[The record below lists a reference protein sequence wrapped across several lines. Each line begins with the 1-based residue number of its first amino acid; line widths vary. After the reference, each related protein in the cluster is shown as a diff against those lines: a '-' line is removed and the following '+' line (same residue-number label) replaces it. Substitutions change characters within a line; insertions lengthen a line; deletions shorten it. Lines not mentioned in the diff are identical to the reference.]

1 MTDRF
6 AGHTGSILVV
16 HSAAGHSGK
25 TTLCRALVRDL
36 PFDVYIKLAH
46 RASHAEVFS
55 RAQGSL
61 PPAQGDTGRIA
72 DMQRQQGLSPLDD
85 VLLVDGPR
93 GDTDCVVADLLASWP
108 DHRRVLVEGNCSSL
122 SWQSRFLY
130 VLPCPLPPT
139 AKPDMAQMT
148 LRADLVVVNRFPGCT
163 SSEQTALLALLR
175 DVHPGVSQIAGSLQD
190 ARVLED
196 IVAMVTI
203 LLPAL
208 AHS

>member
-36 PFDVYIKLAH
+36 RFDVYIKLAH
-46 RASHAEVFS
+46 RASPVEVL
-55 RAQGSL
+55 SL
-61 PPAQGDTGRIA
+61 AAGTLTSAQGDTGRIA
-72 DMQRQQGLSPLDD
+72 DIQRSQGLNPLDD
-85 VLLVDGPR
+85 VLLMDGPR
-93 GDTDCVVADLLASWP
+93 GETDRTLADLVRSWP
-108 DHRRVLVEGNCSSL
+108 EGRRVVVEGNCSSL
-122 SWQSRFLY
+122 LSQSRFLY

-163 SSEQTALLALLR
+163 LSEQTALLALLR
-175 DVHPGVSQIAGSLQD
+175 DVHPGVAQIAGSLQD
-190 ARVLED
+190 HRVLED
-196 IVAMVTI
+196 VEAMVTH

-208 AHS
+208 TCP

>member
-6 AGHTGSILVV
+6 PGHMGSILVV

-46 RASHAEVFS
+46 RASRVEVL
-55 RAQGSL
+55 SL
-61 PPAQGDTGRIA
+61 VRGTLVPAQGDTGRIA
-72 DMQRQQGLSPLDD
+72 DMQRSRGLNALHD

-93 GDTDCVVADLLASWP
+93 GETDRAVADLLASWP
-108 DHRRVLVEGNCSSL
+108 DGSRILIEGNCSPL
-122 SWQSRFLY
+122 PWRPRFLY

-139 AKPDMAQMT
+139 AKPDMTEMT
-148 LRADLVVVNRFPGCT
+148 RRADLVVVNRFPGC
-163 SSEQTALLALLR
+163 SPSEQAALLALLR
-175 DVHPGVSQIAGSLQD
+175 DVHQGVAQIAGSLQEVH
-190 ARVLED
+190 VLAE
-196 IVAMVTI
+196 IEGAVAT

-208 AHS
+208 THP

>member
-1 MTDRF
+1 MTDRL
-6 AGHTGSILVV
+6 AGHMGSVLVV

-46 RASHAEVFS
+46 RASPVEVL
-55 RAQGSL
+55 SL
-61 PPAQGDTGRIA
+61 ATGTLTSAQGDTGRIA
-72 DMQRQQGLSPLDD
+72 DIQRSQGLNPLDD

-93 GDTDCVVADLLASWP
+93 GDTDRAVADLVASWP
-108 DHRRVLVEGNCSSL
+108 ERRRALVEGNCSSL
-122 SWQSRFLY
+122 PGHSRFLY

-163 SSEQTALLALLR
+163 LSEQTALLALLR

-190 ARVLED
+190 PRVLED
-196 IVAMVTI
+196 VEAMVTH

-208 AHS
+208 TCP